1 MIPLIQ
7 INTFFIIFFV
17 FQKLACFLIINRR
30 IIGVN
35 NVNSKQYNDDRFVFR
50 CDNSCSATFYINKIM
65 NIKKIFTEIFRL
77 TICIFGVLTLYLSLV
92 SIINA
97 HYTLFSYLL
106 PFNVAFI
113 VWYHFRLNKLSLK
126 FFKY

>member
-7 INTFFIIFFV
+7 INTFFYYFFV

-50 CDNSCSATFYINKIM
+50 CGNSCSATFYIKKYNEYKKNFHR
-65 NIKKIFTEIFRL
+65 NI
-77 TICIFGVLTLYLSLV
+77 
-92 SIINA
+92 
-97 HYTLFSYLL
+97 
-106 PFNVAFI
+106 
-113 VWYHFRLNKLSLK
+113 
-126 FFKY
+126 